1 MFQKNTRGQSQ
12 IIGFIIIFASL
23 ILLAGLNQAVIIP
36 SENADVEIDHSQRVQ
51 DDIVDLRDKSLAAR
65 VSNSHRVSSIHLG
78 TKYPPRY
85 IALNPPAPTGTIK
98 TVDPSGNEGNISLDS
113 GSIDLN
119 DVCGSGTKGK
129 VNTTFL
135 EYSAEYNEF
144 DTASKITYENTVAHR
159 GGTNPLL
166 DTDQA
171 MVRDNQLW
179 ITRFVGD
186 VQESGTGT
194 ESIDLLPSK
203 TGRNFTENTV
213 KITIPTRLSKD
224 TWADE
229 LIDDDDVTVGNAGS
243 NAVWI
248 EIEPD
253 PELMVRCTTIGYN
266 QQPDVNPDVE
276 PFGDENTSA
285 TINPAGPDTV
295 QLTEV
300 DGNTSAADL
309 TFENNFQSVDL
320 DAVEARIPYTTSPGN
335 NEDTVIMVDGDN
347 VSVRG
352 GPTNIDPIEF
362 PSGSSNTIEVSTDDL
377 KLGQSGFVLEL
388 RFQDQDGQTVARYQ
402 YFISTDG

>member
-1 MFQKNTRGQSQ
+1 MVQKDTRGQSQ
-12 IIGFIIIFASL
+12 VIGFIIIFGSL
-23 ILLAGLNQAVIIP
+23 ILLAGLNQAVIVP

-65 VSNSHRVSSIHLG
+65 VSTSHRVSTIHLG

-85 IALNPPAPTGTIK
+85 IALNPPSPIGTVK
-98 TVDPSGNEGNISLDS
+98 TVDPSGNEGNISLES
-113 GSIDLN
+113 GSIDLKQ
-119 DVCGSGTKGK
+119 VCGVGTGDEI
-129 VNTTFL
+129 NTTFL

-144 DTASKITYENTVAHR
+144 DSAPRITYENTVAHR
-159 GGTNPLL
+159 GETNPLL

-186 VQESGTGT
+186 LQESETGT

-213 KITIPTRLSKD
+213 NITIPTRLSKE

-229 LIDDDDVTVGNAGS
+229 LIDDDDVTVGDAGQD
-243 NAVWI
+243 AVWI

-266 QQPDVNPDVE
+266 QQPDVDPVVE
-276 PFGDENTSA
+276 PFGDENTST

-300 DGNTSAADL
+300 DGNTSAADI

-335 NEDTVIMVDGDN
+335 NEGTVITVDGND
-347 VSVRG
+347 VQVRG

-362 PSGSSNTIEVSTDDL
+362 PSGSTTTVEVNTDDL
-377 KLGQSGFVLEL
+377 NLKESGFVLEL
-388 RFQDQDGQTVARYQ
+388 KFQDQDGQTIARYQ
-402 YFISTDG
+402 YFIST